1 MMRVKVELTNID
13 EVKRFTEAVKNVEC
27 DVRMVGKDE
36 NGNDWNL
43 SAKSLLCSLVLSK
56 KQQTEREHTAHDVDW
71 NTTWCEC
78 EKDIYSLIQDF
89 VVV

>member
-1 MMRVKVELTNID
+1 MKAKIELSNID
-13 EVKRFTEAVKNVEC
+13 AVKKFTEIASQIDC
-27 DVRMVGKDE
+27 DVRLVGKDE

-43 SAKSLLCSLVLSK
+43 SAKSLLCSLVMSK
-56 KQQTEREHTAHDVDW
+56 NNQTERPHTAHDVDW

-78 EKDIYSLIQDF
+78 EDDIYSLIQDF